1 MKLIE
6 EKNRR
11 LILLG
16 NEAVVRGAMEAG
28 IDFAA
33 AYPGTPSSEIADA
46 LAMVAKDYGMYYE
59 YTVNEKV
66 AMEMVAAASASNL
79 KALTCMKHVGLNV
92 ASDAFMSI
100 AYTGVRGGLVIVSA
114 DDPSMH
120 SSQNEQDNRYYSL
133 LANVPMLEPDSPQE
147 CYEMTKKAF
156 SLSET
161 LEMPV
166 LMRTTTRVNHTS
178 SDVLV
183 GEVQKRE
190 EHKGH
195 FEKDPK
201 RFVIVPAVAYREHK
215 ELLARMERAKEMSES
230 SELNF
235 VEGSG
240 DTGIITS
247 GVSYLY
253 VKEAVENTGIK
264 AKILKLG
271 FTHPLPEKKCTEFL
285 KGCKKVLVV
294 EELEPFLET
303 QILALKAKNDLKV
316 EIHGKD
322 LLPRCYEFDLLLV
335 EDAIKRF
342 AGSMGM
348 ERKREEGI
356 TVPPRPPVLCPGC
369 PHRNAYYVA
378 KQLTRGK
385 AIFPNDIG
393 CYTLGLNDPY
403 NAADFLLCM
412 GSSVGTACGFS
423 KSTDQEVISFIGDS
437 TFYHGGIPALIDG
450 IHNNANFLLVVL
462 DNRTTAM
469 TGHQPTPGL
478 PYNAVASNLPVI
490 LPEDIAK
497 GCGVKNVEV
506 VDGNDLRA
514 LRSGMK
520 EMLDKK
526 ELGVLVVRAPCI
538 LLENRELRRK
548 GAEVK
553 IYEIDQNLCNQC
565 DICIEKFG
573 CPAFYKEEGK
583 IWIADDLCNGCGVC
597 LQVCGRKAIK
607 VRE

>member
-215 ELLARMERAKEMSES
+215 ELLARMEKAKEMSES

-514 LRSGMK
+514 LRGRMK